1 MLVAGA
7 SSGISVSL
15 ESSSSFCCVDSSA
28 AVVDEGVGEN
38 DGEVEDDGKD
48 EDEGKDEGEGKGEE
62 EGEGEGEVSLESRF
76 YIVEKNF

>member
-1 MLVAGA
+1 MLVTGA

-15 ESSSSFCCVDSSA
+15 ESSSFCCVDSSA
-28 AVVDEGVGEN
+28 GVVDEGVGEN

-48 EDEGKDEGEGKGEE
+48 EDEGKGEE
-62 EGEGEGEVSLESRF
+62 EGEGEVSLESRF